1 LKEELKAISDGKGVD
16 VIFDPVGGDI
26 FDTVARTMAR
36 YGRLLVIGFASGTI
50 PKLAVNLALVKEF
63 SVVGVFWGAFSR
75 SQPDDY
81 AKNMIE
87 LFEWH
92 QKGLVKPLIE
102 EHFNLSEAATVLEK
116 ILSRGAKGKVILNP

>member
-1 LKEELKAISDGKGVD
+1 
-16 VIFDPVGGDI
+16 
-26 FDTVARTMAR
+26 MAR

-63 SVVGVFWGAFSR
+63 SVVGVFWGVFSR

>member
-1 LKEELKAISDGKGVD
+1 
-16 VIFDPVGGDI
+16 
-26 FDTVARTMAR
+26 
-36 YGRLLVIGFASGTI
+36 
-50 PKLAVNLALVKEF
+50 
-63 SVVGVFWGAFSR
+63 
-75 SQPDDY
+75 
-81 AKNMIE
+81 MIE

>member
-1 LKEELKAISDGKGVD
+1 
-16 VIFDPVGGDI
+16 
-26 FDTVARTMAR
+26 M
-36 YGRLLVIGFASGTI
+36 LLAF
-50 PKLAVNLALVKEF
+50 
-63 SVVGVFWGAFSR
+63 FWGAFSR

-102 EHFNLSEAATVLEK
+102 EHFNLSKAAIVLEK